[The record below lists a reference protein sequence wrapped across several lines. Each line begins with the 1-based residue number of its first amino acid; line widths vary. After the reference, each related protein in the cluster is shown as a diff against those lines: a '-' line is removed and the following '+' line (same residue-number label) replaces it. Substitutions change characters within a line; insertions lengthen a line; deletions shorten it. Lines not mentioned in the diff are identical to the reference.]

1 MATAHIRTRR
11 RARAAGAACS
21 AALLMAAL
29 TATLTGAARQPAQ
42 PTQAAQPV
50 QAAHRV
56 QPAQAT
62 QPAPAPPA
70 FPVQAAFS
78 GPGPFATTTGT
89 ATDGSAVYDL
99 YYPSSYAALGFQSP
113 IVTWG
118 NGTGGSPAQVS
129 VLLRHLA
136 SYGFTVIASTL
147 PNTGSGREIDA
158 AAHYLAAQDGVASSV
173 FHGHLNVTEVA
184 AVGTSQGATGA
195 VRAATNDPAL
205 IKTVMTFS
213 LPNPVWAAPN
223 PDCPTAADCTAHPD
237 ALTRPVFFISTHG
250 FWDSIIASPATEKG
264 FFLSA
269 PVHAALGIITE
280 SDGKPADHASIADP
294 ASGGNPGGFLGYATA
309 WLEYQLRGNAT
320 AAGAFT
326 GPHPE
331 LTANPNWPGSAVK

>member
-1 MATAHIRTRR
+1 MATTHVRTRR
-11 RARAAGAACS
+11 RTARTVRATGAALS
-21 AALLMAAL
+21 AGLLMAAV

-42 PTQAAQPV
+42 PAT
-50 QAAHRV
+50 AAHAAAV
-56 QPAQAT
+56 
-62 QPAPAPPA
+62 PPA

-78 GPGPFATTTGT
+78 APGPYATTTGT
-89 ATDGSAVYDL
+89 ATDGAAAYDL
-99 YYPSSYAALGFQSP
+99 YYPSNYAALGFQSP

-158 AAHYLAAQDGVASSV
+158 AAHYLAARNGVASSV
-173 FHGHLNVTEVA
+173 FHGHLNVSEVA
-184 AVGTSQGATGA
+184 AAGTSQGATGA
-195 VRAATNDPAL
+195 VRAAANDPAL

-213 LPNPVWAAPN
+213 LPSAVWAAPN

-264 FFLSA
+264 YFLSA
-269 PVHAALGIITE
+269 PVHAALGIITS
-280 SDGKPADHASIADP
+280 SDGKAADHASIADP
-294 ASGGNPGGFLGYATA
+294 AAGGNPGGFLGYATA
-309 WLEYQLRGNAT
+309 WLEYRLRGNAT